1 MIEQSTFKLPDID
14 ASDRIVFVERPRCP
28 RCKATNAKTTRSNS
42 NGDGSR
48 TQRKRCRVCD
58 LAFVLVIE

>member
-1 MIEQSTFKLPDID
+1 MEPID
-14 ASDRIVFVERPRCP
+14 LTADLSPADRIVFVERPRCP
-28 RCKATNAKTTRSNS
+28 RCAATDAKTTRSID

-58 LAFVLVIE
+58 LPFVVVIE